1 MITLQNINSKWDEI
15 KGRLTPETV
24 KMANENGF
32 LETANNWDDLKEYFD
47 DEVQQLFDKFIDRV
61 NKELNDNKPKET
73 KPKASKNTTFKV
85 GDVVMYRGEEWT
97 IESFNGL
104 YEGEVVITKSISN
117 GIRQTMNVSM
127 NDIEKTKKAKAPK
140 AKSRYVKKWFEILST
155 PPQSPESKFFHCTKF
170 EGGLLKGKAY
180 DENGKITVEET
191 AVAETKIELLRE
203 LEAKPMFNKKSKAP
217 KKEFEGEYVETLSP
231 EISFIKRYCNL
242 QGKRVSEVRER
253 VRLLLASL
261 QKAIV
266 EKKIRKTSNYAET
279 IMRIQSN
286 LIKILD
292 SSGTTEINIVNID
305 ELKAMCGKF
314 AVMPNARI
322 VKAYLSIQGKENVKE
337 RAKALLKRVENSKDT
352 TGRFNSEMVEI
363 KRSLERYID
372 NETDTPEI
380 SQQTLAGLYGLA
392 GISCKKKELKSGNAL
407 GSVEFLSAD
416 FNILPFSGK
425 WRQLI
430 GSPSEPFKIMI
441 YGKAGSGKSSCSL
454 QLAQYLATLG
464 KKVLYVADEEKFSY
478 TLQEKMKRYGIA
490 HPNLSI
496 IDKMPT
502 DTTGYNVIF
511 IDSVNSIGYEPEDLR
526 KLDKGQ
532 SWVYVF
538 QSTKEGN
545 FRGSQEFEHDVDTS
559 ICVENMKA
567 HAIKNRFGGK
577 GEINV

>member
-1 MITLQNINSKWDEI
+1 MITISNINSKWDEI
-15 KGRLTPETV
+15 KGRLNPETV
-24 KMANENGF
+24 KMASDNGF
-32 LETANNWDDLKEYFD
+32 LESAENWEDLKEFFD
-47 DEVQQLFDKFIDRV
+47 NEAKDLLNRFIDRV

-217 KKEFEGEYVETLSP
+217 KKEFEGEYVEILSP

-242 QGKRVSEVRER
+242 QGKRVLEVRER

-266 EKKIRKTSNYAET
+266 EKKIRKTSNYADT

-286 LIKILD
+286 LIKLLATP
-292 SSGTTEINIVNID
+292 GTTEINIVNID
-305 ELKAMCGKF
+305 ELKATCGEF

-337 RAKALLKRVENSKDT
+337 RAKALMKRVETSKDT
-352 TGRFNSEMVEI
+352 TGRFNSEMADI

-372 NETDTPEI
+372 GETDTPEL
-380 SQQTLAGLYGLA
+380 SQQTLAGLRGLA
-392 GISCKKKELKSGNAL
+392 GVSDKKKVASGNAL

-416 FNILPFSGK
+416 FKILPFSGK
-425 WRQLI
+425 WKQLI

-441 YGKAGSGKSSCSL
+441 YGKAGNGKSSCAL

-464 KKVLYVADEEKFSY
+464 KRVLYVSDEEKFSY
-478 TLQEKMKRYGIA
+478 TLQEKMKRFKIA
-490 HPNLSI
+490 HQNLFV
-496 IDKMPT
+496 IDKMPN
-502 DTTGYNVIF
+502 DTTSYNVIF

-538 QSTKEGN
+538 QTTKEGN
-545 FRGSQEFEHDVDTS
+545 FRGSQEFEHDVDVS
-559 ICVENMKA
+559 IEVEKFKA
-567 HAIKNRFGGK
+567 HSIKNRFGGK
-577 GEINV
+577 EEINV

>member
-1 MITLQNINSKWDEI
+1 MITISNINSKWTEI
-15 KGRLTPETV
+15 KGRLNPETV
-24 KMANENGF
+24 KMASDNGF
-32 LETANNWDDLKEYFD
+32 LESAENWEDLKDFFD
-47 DEVQQLFDKFIDRV
+47 DEAKDLLNRFIDRV
-61 NKELNDNKPKET
+61 NKELNDKKPKET
-73 KPKASKNTTFKV
+73 KPKASKNTTVKV

-97 IESFNGL
+97 IENFNGL

-117 GIRQTMNVSM
+117 GIRQTMNASM

-217 KKEFEGEYVETLSP
+217 KKEFEGEYVEILSP

-266 EKKIRKTSNYAET
+266 EKKIRKTSNYADT

-286 LIKILD
+286 LIKLLATP
-292 SSGTTEINIVNID
+292 GTTEINIVNID
-305 ELKAMCGKF
+305 ELKATCGEF

-337 RAKALLKRVENSKDT
+337 RAKALMKRVETSKDT
-352 TGRFNSEMVEI
+352 TGRFNSEMADI

-372 NETDTPEI
+372 GETDTPEL
-380 SQQTLAGLYGLA
+380 SQQTLAGLRGIA
-392 GISCKKKELKSGNAL
+392 GISDKKKVASGNAL
-407 GSVEFLSAD
+407 GSVEFLATN
-416 FNILPFSGK
+416 FKILPFSGK
-425 WRQLI
+425 WKQLI

-441 YGKAGSGKSSCSL
+441 YGKAGNGKSSCAL

-464 KKVLYVADEEKFSY
+464 KRVLYVSDEEKISY
-478 TLQEKMKRYGIA
+478 TLQEKMKRFNIA
-490 HPNLSI
+490 HRNLFV
-496 IDKMPT
+496 IDKMPN
-502 DTTGYNVIF
+502 DTTSYDVIF

-538 QSTKEGN
+538 QTTKEGN
-545 FRGSQEFEHDVDTS
+545 FRGSQEFEHDVDVS
-559 ICVENMKA
+559 IEVEKFKA
-567 HAIKNRFGGK
+567 DSIKNRFGGK
-577 GEINV
+577 EEINV

>member
-1 MITLQNINSKWDEI
+1 MITISNINSKWAEI
-15 KGRLTPETV
+15 KGRLNPETV
-24 KMANENGF
+24 KMASDNGF
-32 LETANNWDDLKEYFD
+32 LESAENWEDLKDFFD
-47 DEVQQLFDKFIDRV
+47 DEAKDLLNRFIDRV
-61 NKELNDNKPKET
+61 NKELNDKKPKET
-73 KPKASKNTTFKV
+73 KPKASKNTTVKV

-97 IESFNGL
+97 IENFNGL

-217 KKEFEGEYVETLSP
+217 KKEFEGEYVEILSP

-266 EKKIRKTSNYAET
+266 EKKIRKTSNYADT

-286 LIKILD
+286 LIKLLATP
-292 SSGTTEINIVNID
+292 GTTEINIVNID
-305 ELKAMCGKF
+305 ELKATCGEF

-337 RAKALLKRVENSKDT
+337 RAKALMKRVETSKDT
-352 TGRFNSEMVEI
+352 TGRFNSEMADI

-372 NETDTPEI
+372 GETDTPEL
-380 SQQTLAGLYGLA
+380 SQQTLAGLRGLA
-392 GISCKKKELKSGNAL
+392 GVSDKKKVASGNAL

-416 FNILPFSGK
+416 FKILPFSGK
-425 WRQLI
+425 WKELI

-441 YGKAGSGKSSCSL
+441 YGKAGNGKSSFAL

-464 KKVLYVADEEKFSY
+464 KRVLYVSDEEKFSY
-478 TLQEKMKRYGIA
+478 TLQEKMKRFNIA
-490 HPNLSI
+490 HRNLFV
-496 IDKMPT
+496 IDKMPN
-502 DTTGYNVIF
+502 DTTSYDVIF

-538 QSTKEGN
+538 QTTKEGN
-545 FRGSQEFEHDVDTS
+545 FRGSQEFEHDVDVS
-559 ICVENMKA
+559 IEVEKFKA
-567 HAIKNRFGGK
+567 HSIKNRFGGK
-577 GEINV
+577 EEINV